1 MLSTS
6 LLKTN
11 SIIFNKWNNIK
22 ADLVNIR
29 RPVIFAFLQKFRA
42 AFSFFA
48 ELPDFPAQPVFL
60 RIFR

>member
-1 MLSTS
+1 MLSAS
-6 LLKTN
+6 LPKIN

-22 ADLVNIR
+22 AYLVNIR

-48 ELPDFPAQPVFL
+48 EMPDFPAEHVFL